1 MTQQAAEKI
10 AAADAACTIYRDAPA
25 WGERRT
31 AAIGELKCASAE
43 GGAALLKAAVERLRG
58 EGFEAVIG
66 PMDGDT
72 WHRYR
77 VVSESDG
84 SAPFFMEPVSG
95 PHDLVALRSAGFAPI
110 SSYVSA
116 RASVAEE
123 EASEAE
129 PQAGVTLRP
138 WDGKDA
144 GGLIGGLFDL
154 SRDAFAGNPFYKPIT
169 REAFLA
175 LYQPILPAID
185 PRLVLFAYSDAGE
198 LVGYLFAIPDRL
210 QGPQA
215 KTAII
220 KTYASRQRGVGRML
234 VDATNLTLR
243 ELGYVDVIHAL
254 MHVDNRSLR
263 ASTLNRATVFRSYD
277 LMGLELTA
285 EAR

>member
-1 MTQQAAEKI
+1 MTQPAPEKI
-10 AAADAACTIYRDAPA
+10 AVTDAACTLYRDAPS

-31 AAIGELKCASAE
+31 ASVGEFKCASAE
-43 GGAALLKAAVERLRG
+43 AGAALLKTAVERLRG
-58 EGFEAVIG
+58 EGFEGVIG

-95 PHDLVALRSAGFAPI
+95 PHDLAALRGAGFAPV

-116 RASVAEE
+116 RASLADEAVSDAVA
-123 EASEAE
+123 
-129 PQAGVTLRP
+129 PAGVTLRQ

-154 SRDAFAGNPFYKPIT
+154 SRDAFAGNAYYKPIA

-185 PRLVLFAYSDAGE
+185 PRLVLFAYSQAGE

-210 QGPQA
+210 QGAQA

-234 VDATNLTLR
+234 VDATNRTLR
-243 ELGYVDVIHAL
+243 DLGYVDVIHAL
-254 MHVDNRSLR
+254 MHVDNSSRR
-263 ASTLNRATVFRSYD
+263 ASALNRGTVFRRYD
-277 LMGLELTA
+277 LMGLELGA
-285 EAR
+285 GVR